1 MGATSS
7 YNSNAYTEREKKFLL
22 GPLTMIT
29 LAASVFLYIYTTIP
43 SQKYALHEEAHH
55 SEPAAG
61 HGAAGHGAGEHAA
74 PKH

>member
-22 GPLTMIT
+22 GPLMMIT
-29 LAASVFLYIYTTIP
+29 LAAGVFLYIYTTIP
-43 SQKYALHEEAHH
+43 SQKYVLHEEAHH
-55 SEPAAG
+55 SEPAG
-61 HGAAGHGAGEHAA
+61 GHGAGEHAA